1 MSTQTE
7 KKKPIYMS
15 DLHYEHTL
23 WNRQI
28 DFQIDELEI
37 FKHRLE
43 EVVSRWTDN
52 EVLAKVEHFQNTF
65 IRYKE
70 VLDIQKH
77 DIKLQEE
84 ALVKFVRE
92 HPVAS
97 DHVHFQD
104 HAKLRDDVET
114 QLEMFYATKKEFV
127 RFLTEAM

>member
-1 MSTQTE
+1 M

-23 WNRQI
+23 WKRQI
-28 DFQIDELEI
+28 DFQIDELAF

-43 EVVSRWTDN
+43 DVVTRWTDQDI
-52 EVLAKVEHFQNTF
+52 LAQVEHFQNTF

-70 VLDIQKH
+70 VLDIQLH
-77 DIKLQEE
+77 DIKLKEQE
-84 ALVKFVRE
+84 LVKFVKK

-97 DHVHFQD
+97 DHAHFQD
-104 HAKLRDDVET
+104 HTKLRDSVET

-127 RFLTEAM
+127 RFLTKAM